1 MREAPNVT
9 AMAAAQSRPVRAVA
23 GGSDVRARRE
33 RIGLKIYELADE
45 AGVHKDTLADWERG
59 RRNPNPDTVQ
69 AVLAA
74 LDRIEEEMGI
84 DEPVPPP
91 ATKAAP
97 GMVRFEVT
105 GVYGADALVVEG
117 PVESIAELE
126 AAIDRIMRGS
136 QRRNDGAED

>member
-1 MREAPNVT
+1 
-9 AMAAAQSRPVRAVA
+9 MAITYAEQSTPVRASGGREVA
-23 GGSDVRARRE
+23 ARRD
-33 RIGLKIYELADE
+33 RIGMTIKELAE
-45 AGVHKDTLADWERG
+45 AARVSRDTLSDWERG
-59 RRNPNPDTVQ
+59 KRNPQSETVD
-69 AVLAA
+69 AVLAT
-74 LDRIEEEMGI
+74 LDRLEEEMGI
-84 DEPVPPP
+84 TAPPP
-91 ATKAAP
+91 THETKP